1 MKGAEPSRRALLA
14 ATAASVAA
22 CSVAMDVKAD
32 DRPADEPFGYCLNM
46 ATLRGQNL
54 PLAEEIEIAAKAG
67 FGAIEPWV
75 SEIDKH
81 VQKGGTTAD
90 LRKRIADHGM
100 KVPSAI
106 AFAEWIV
113 DDDAKRAKGLEQMKR
128 DMDAVAQIGGT
139 HIAAPPAGVSDK
151 SVPAL
156 EHLAERYRAIL
167 DLGKQMGVTP
177 ELELW
182 GFSKV
187 LNRIGEVAQVAID
200 SGGEGACLLLDVYHL
215 YKGGSDVGGV
225 KLLNGNALGVL
236 HTNDYPDM
244 PRAKINDSFRV
255 YPGDGVA
262 PLGELYRILREI
274 GYRGYLSVELF
285 NKDYWRQSP
294 QKVANAA
301 IEKTRAS
308 VKKALSESIRA
319 K

>member
-1 MKGAEPSRRALLA
+1 MGAC
-14 ATAASVAA
+14 ATMSVKTAEA
-22 CSVAMDVKAD
+22 QQ
-32 DRPADEPFGYCLNM
+32 DRPADEPFGYCLNTS
-46 ATLRGQNL
+46 TLRGQNL
-54 PLAEEIEIAAKAG
+54 PLAEEVEIAAKAG

-81 VQKGGTTAD
+81 AKNHGGTLAD

-106 AFAEWIV
+106 GFAEWIV
-113 DDDAKRAKGLEQMKR
+113 DDDAKRAKGFEQMKR

-139 HIAAPPAGVSDK
+139 HIAAPPAGVNEHA
-151 SVPAL
+151 VPDRARI
-156 EHLAERYRAIL
+156 AERYRAIL

-182 GFSKV
+182 GFAKV
-187 LNRIGEVAQVAID
+187 LNKLGEVVEVAID
-200 SGGEGACLLLDVYHL
+200 SGGGGACLLLDVYHL
-215 YKGGSDVGGV
+215 YKGGSDVSGV
-225 KLLNGNALGVL
+225 KLLNANALGVL

-244 PRAKINDSFRV
+244 PREKINDSFRV

-262 PLGELYRILREI
+262 PLGELFRILRDI
-274 GYRGYLSVELF
+274 RYDGYLSVELF

-308 VKKALSESIRA
+308 VKKALA
-319 K
+319 